1 MGLMTTAVMST
12 IFSPLSGLW
21 SSLDRTIQVVGY
33 SKAAAELA
41 RLGYHE
47 ESKAC
52 MMEIAKLRN

>member
-1 MGLMTTAVMST
+1 MTTAVMST

-52 MMEIAKLRN
+52 MMEITKLRK

>member
-1 MGLMTTAVMST
+1 MTTAIMST

-21 SSLDRTIQVVGY
+21 SSLDRSMQIVGY

-41 RLGYHE
+41 RLGYYE

-52 MMEIAKLRN
+52 MMEITKLRD

>member
-1 MGLMTTAVMST
+1 MTTAVMST

-52 MMEIAKLRN
+52 MMKLKNCVTNL